1 MRAKKLISSSMSRSI
16 RLVIPEDFVG
26 VRGDLNNK
34 PSSYII
40 SGGRIPNDSMAVDI
54 GPETSKQFAKHISR
68 ARTILWNGPLGMCER
83 AGFGEGPAALAKALA
98 ESDAWSAVVGES
110 TLDALEG
117 TGFEAGKCFMSR
129 GGDASVEFIRDKTL
143 PAITALER
151 RVR

>member
-1 MRAKKLISSSMSRSI
+1 
-16 RLVIPEDFVG
+16 
-26 VRGDLNNK
+26 
-34 PSSYII
+34 
-40 SGGRIPNDSMAVDI
+40 
-54 GPETSKQFAKHISR
+54 
-68 ARTILWNGPLGMCER
+68 MCER
-83 AGFGEGPAALAKALA
+83 AGFGEGTAALAKALA

-117 TGFEAGKCFMSR
+117 AGFEAGKCFMSR